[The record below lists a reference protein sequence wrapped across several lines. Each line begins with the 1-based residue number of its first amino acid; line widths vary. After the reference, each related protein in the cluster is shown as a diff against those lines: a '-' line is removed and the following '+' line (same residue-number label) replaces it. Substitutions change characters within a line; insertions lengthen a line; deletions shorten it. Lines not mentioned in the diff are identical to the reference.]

1 MPAEDAATAAAAA
14 AAPTG
19 DDSCIALS
27 SKITIFDAF
36 SAPRLLCLLPYCL
49 FSLLIRRNS
58 LGARD
63 QSMGWIATEAISC
76 PPRRARTTSP
86 SRRSRRRRSLSRPF
100 FLSSVR
106 ARARPPSI
114 SRHCKP
120 GTAAFSAGPH
130 LASTARSLALLTV
143 AGQLVV
149 SSAGSALTALA
160 PCCERSRRR
169 RRHEYCTV
177 LPPRGRLKKCSLRC
191 RATVTTAAA
200 TTADRQ
206 LKEQLSALYH
216 LSLTHSFA
224 RSLTHSLRPTLV

>member
-36 SAPRLLCLLPYCL
+36 SAPRLLCLSLIAYFHFSSVETVWVL
-49 FSLLIRRNS
+49 EIKAWDGSLLKQIPAH
-58 LGARD
+58 LAR
-63 QSMGWIATEAISC
+63 S
-76 PPRRARTTSP
+76 TSP

-191 RATVTTAAA
+191 RATVTTAA